1 MAKTSNSSK
10 DILFVGGIL
19 YIWSLSVVAFG
30 ISFFDL
36 ENSIFVQG
44 KTQIIFAQRRPSMC
58 DQFRAICRQNSFF
71 SPKLFFSL
79 QFPCS
84 KPPKVAKKLQKVAIG
99 SKVVSI
105 DFKKRLD
112 ISGQNYF
119 KFSWNTHQNFGFK
132 LQLHAFASFSFRKI
146 N

>member
-1 MAKTSNSSK
+1 MAKSSNSSK

-19 YIWSLSVVAFG
+19 YIWSLSIVAFE
-30 ISFFDL
+30 ISVFVL
-36 ENSIFVQG
+36 GNSIFVQG
-44 KTQIIFAQRRPSMC
+44 KTQIIFAEETFDVRSISRNLPPKY
-58 DQFRAICRQNSFF
+58 FF

-105 DFKKRLD
+105 DFKKRLKV
-112 ISGQNYF
+112 SVQNYF
-119 KFSWNTHQNFGFK
+119 KFSWNTHQNSGLK